1 MEDFIGTYKISDT
14 LADKLNNM
22 YDENVHINGV
32 EGKVAGSI
40 IDKEV
45 KDSKDIAVSSHFY
58 DEPIGEYRDKLQEFL
73 MLYVKKYPSV
83 DSLCRFNIIEG
94 YNIQRYDVGGGFKKW
109 HSERNGEFNSAI
121 KRCLVFMTYLNDVE
135 DGGTEFK
142 YYNKIVKAEKGKT
155 LIWPSDWTHTHR
167 GQISNT
173 KEKTIVTG
181 WYSYCW
187 DEENS

>member
-1 MEDFIGTYKISDT
+1 MEDFIGTYQISDS
-14 LADKLNNM
+14 LADKLNDL
-22 YDENVHINGV
+22 YDEQKSTYGV
-32 EGKVAGSI
+32 DGKVGSGI
-40 IDKEV
+40 VDKEV
-45 KDSKDIAVSSHFY
+45 KDSKDLPISVDYF
-58 DEPIGEYRDKLQEFL
+58 DEPIGEYRNKLQEFL
-73 MLYVKKYPSV
+73 ILYIKKYSAV
-83 DSLCRFNIIEG
+83 DDLCRFNILEG

-109 HSERNGEFNSAI
+109 HCERNGAFSESI

-155 LIWPSDWTHTHR
+155 IIWPSDWTHTHR

-181 WYSYCW
+181 WYSYLW
-187 DEENS
+187 DL